1 MSTAP
6 ESRGT
11 PPNRVDGAV
20 VDCAYEADGRRHT
33 SSTWLPDRARVPGEL
48 HVCVDPDDP
57 ARHSVRTDPTVECGD
72 GPLGSD
78 AVRQAERVAS

>member
-20 VDCAYEADGRRHT
+20 VDYAYEADGRRCT